1 MFLALIPVYN
11 SMLGRSSI
19 RSMLFSPLCGG
30 NVLALPRG
38 VGGSRLGSRRA
49 GWRQG
54 VKCAD
59 LSIRAI
65 AFISGGSFL
74 LPFVFASLSL

>member
-38 VGGSRLGSRRA
+38 VGGEQARE
-49 GWRQG
+49 Q
-54 VKCAD
+54 K
-59 LSIRAI
+59 
-65 AFISGGSFL
+65 GGLAARSKMC
-74 LPFVFASLSL
+74 